1 MTKRTRYNGEFRK
14 EHIGDVVTVD
24 GWVQA
29 RRDFGGLIFIDLRDR
44 TGLVQLV
51 FNASVNAEAFELAT
65 SLRQEYIIE
74 ATGRVQS
81 RGEGLTNPNL
91 ETGEIEIEV
100 DALTI
105 FTKAK
110 TPPIYID
117 DKHKTNDDLRM
128 KYRYLDLRRPSR
140 MKALLL
146 RSKVTHAIRQYLDNE
161 GFIDIETP
169 YLTRSTPEGARD
181 YLVPSRVHEG
191 EFYALPQSPQLFKQ
205 LLMASG
211 FDRYYQIARCFRDE
225 DLRGDRQPEFTQVDL
240 ETSFLSDL
248 DIQTLTEG
256 MLKTAVKAALGK
268 DIKTPFPRMPY
279 DEAMDRFGSDKP
291 DTRFGM
297 ELTNVTDIVAD
308 SGFKV
313 FQSVVQANGVVKA
326 INLKGKAAEYS
337 RKDADQLSTFVGKYG
352 AKGLAWVKAEAEGL
366 KGPIA
371 KFLID
376 QEAALRERLG
386 AEEGDILFFV
396 ADKPAVV
403 AQALGELRLHLA
415 HKHDLVDESQLNF
428 LWVVDWPLYEWN
440 EEEGR
445 FDAMHH
451 PFTRPANPD
460 PQALIDAPEK
470 ARAIAYDIVLNGY
483 EIGGGSLRI
492 YDQAMQAAMFK
503 VIGLTEEQVKEQF
516 GFFVQAME
524 YGFPPHG
531 GLALGLDRFVMLLA
545 GESNIR
551 EVIAFSKNSQAV
563 DVLTDAPSEVSDLQ
577 LDELGLK
584 VQK

>member
-1 MTKRTRYNGEFRK
+1 MAKRTRYNGEFRK
-14 EHIGDVVTVD
+14 EHIGEKVTVD
-24 GWVQA
+24 GWVQT

-51 FNASVNAEAFELAT
+51 FNSSDNAEAFELAS

-74 ATGRVQS
+74 ASGLVRS

-91 ETGEIEIEV
+91 ATGDVEIAV
-100 DALTI
+100 DSLTI
-105 FTKAK
+105 FAKAK
-110 TPPIYID
+110 TPAIYVD
-117 DKHKTNDDLRM
+117 DSHKTSDDLRM

-140 MKALLL
+140 MNALLL
-146 RSKVTHAIRQYLDNE
+146 RSKVTHAIRRYLDNQ
-161 GFIDIETP
+161 GFVDIETP

-191 EFYALPQSPQLFKQ
+191 QFYALPQSPQLFKQ

-240 ETSFLSDL
+240 ETSFLNDE

-256 MLKTAVKAALGK
+256 MIKAAVKEALGK
-268 DIKTPFPRMPY
+268 DIKTPFKRMPY

-297 ELTNVTDIVAD
+297 ELINVSDIVAD
-308 SGFKV
+308 SDFKV
-313 FQSVVQANGVVKA
+313 FRSTVEANGQVKA
-326 INLKGKAAEYS
+326 INLKGKAEEYS
-337 RKDADQLSTFVGKYG
+337 RKDADNLSTYVAKYG
-352 AKGLAWVKAEAEGL
+352 AKGLAWVKVEDKGF

-371 KFLID
+371 KFLTEKEGD
-376 QEAALRERLG
+376 LRKRLD
-386 AEEGDILFFV
+386 AEVGDILFFV
-396 ADKPAVV
+396 ADKPSVV
-403 AQALGELRLHLA
+403 AQALGELRLHLG
-415 HKHDLVDESQLNF
+415 HKHGLLDESQLNF

-440 EEEGR
+440 EDEQR

-460 PQALIDAPEK
+460 PQALIDSPGK

-492 YDQAMQAAMFK
+492 FDPKMQEAMFK
-503 VIGLTEEQVKEQF
+503 VIGLSQEQIEEQF
-516 GFFVQAME
+516 GFFVQAMD

-531 GLALGLDRFVMLLA
+531 GLALGLDRFVMILA

-563 DVLTDAPSEVSDLQ
+563 DVLTDAPSEVSTLQ
-577 LDELGLK
+577 LDELALK
-584 VQK
+584 LQK